1 MARFNVKYVLVVLFA
16 SRTLANRAK
25 LARLLMTMCRVL
37 VKFTEVLSHVFLYLV
52 DWTCITWIFFL
63 EPRIKNVLIVRSMR
77 FLQQTE
83 LLVLNARQMKSLIT
97 KNAEIAEILQLRLII
112 SVFHVKKTKF
122 QLKVL
127 VK

>member
-1 MARFNVKYVLVVLFA
+1 M
-16 SRTLANRAK
+16 
-25 LARLLMTMCRVL
+25 
-37 VKFTEVLSHVFLYLV
+37 KFTEVLSHVFLYLV
-52 DWTCITWIFFL
+52 DWTCIEFFL

-97 KNAEIAEILQLRLII
+97 KNAEIAANLPLQLII

>member
-16 SRTLANRAK
+16 SRIPVNRAK
-25 LARLLMTMCRVL
+25 RARLLMKMCRVL
-37 VKFTEVLSHVFLYLV
+37 VKFTEVLSHVFLYIV
-52 DWTCITWIFFL
+52 DWTRIFL

-83 LLVLNARQMKSLIT
+83 LLVLNARQMKSHIT
-97 KNAEIAEILQLRLII
+97 KNAEIAAILPLQLTI
-112 SVFHVKKTKF
+112 SVCHVTKTKF